1 MIMTSILKSPS
12 YTENRTVLLF
22 LENKHDD
29 YSYKRCVSL
38 QDAEELLLSNEKN
51 GDGSYLVWTGQDGK
65 FVLSVRCL
73 SSQGLWEVQHS
84 RIETSSKDDKTSVI
98 LFFVFSKYLYNIL
111 ISVCSITFKTVPVL
125 IL

>member
-51 GDGSYLVWTGQDGK
+51 GDGSYLLWTGQDGK

>member
-1 MIMTSILKSPS
+1 MIIP
-12 YTENRTVLLF
+12 YQ
-22 LENKHDD
+22 
-29 YSYKRCVSL
+29 RCVSL
-38 QDAEELLLSNEKN
+38 LQDAEDLLLSNEKN
-51 GDGSYLVWTGQDGK
+51 GDGSYLLWTGQDGK

>member
-1 MIMTSILKSPS
+1 MMIIP
-12 YTENRTVLLF
+12 
-22 LENKHDD
+22 
-29 YSYKRCVSL
+29 YKRCVSL
-38 QDAEELLLSNEKN
+38 LQDAEDLLLSNEKN
-51 GDGSYLVWTGQDGK
+51 GDGSYLLWTGQDGK

-111 ISVCSITFKTVPVL
+111 ISVWSITFKTVPVL